1 MVKHGH
7 GVGLTREHF
16 ARDMIAAGEIVRLFD
31 MQMASPPHAY
41 FVVYEKQ
48 VSERP
53 EVVAF
58 LQWMQETFRNI

>member
-1 MVKHGH
+1 MNAPN
-7 GVGLTREHF
+7 EAPSIAQF
-16 ARDMIAAGEIVRLFD
+16 ALARQREIVAALRAD

-58 LQWMQETFRNI
+58 LQWMQQTFRNV